1 MTPASPGA
9 GAVFYHGPEKDLGMA
24 AEWYRK
30 APEAGYETAEEDL
43 ERIRIVLGGEYQYGT
58 ANNQ

>member
-43 ERIRIVLGGEYQYGT
+43 ETFRRIMETLEY
-58 ANNQ
+58 A